1 MSKIRR
7 PSLFIPTPKEFVR
20 SVLAK
25 IAPGTMTPYWTHAL
39 VGAAMA
45 LAPPTAL
52 LAYMHAMHKDIRRR
66 ALAKQAR
73 LAKQE

>member
-7 PSLFIPTPKEFVR
+7 PSLFIPTPKAFVH

-25 IAPGTMTPYWTHAL
+25 LTPGTFTPYWAHAL
-39 VGAAMA
+39 VGAAIA
-45 LAPPTAL
+45 LAPAKML
-52 LAYMHAMHKDIRRR
+52 LAYVHSLQKDTRRR

>member
-7 PSLFIPTPKEFVR
+7 ASLFVPSARPFVR

-25 IAPGTMTPYWTHAL
+25 LASGTITPYWTHAL
-39 VGAAMA
+39 VGAAMG
-45 LAPPTAL
+45 LLPPKL
-52 LAYMHAMHKDIRRR
+52 VLAYTHSILKATRRR
-66 ALAKQAR
+66 ALAKQAK

>member
-7 PSLFIPTPKEFVR
+7 PSLFIPTPKAFVR

-25 IAPGTMTPYWTHAL
+25 LTPGTFTPHWSHAL

-45 LAPPTAL
+45 LAPPKML
-52 LAYMHAMHKDIRRR
+52 LAYVHSMQKDIRRR
-66 ALAKQAR
+66 ALAKRAR